1 MYLALNRM
9 TKEEVAI
16 KFLKVKDH
24 NADTIHKLYKE
35 ADALRSLCHGN
46 IVKLK
51 FTFPL
56 SEQRSIVIVMEY
68 ASGGELKG
76 YLKKRGRLDE
86 EEAKDI
92 FF

>member
-1 MYLALNRM
+1 M

-16 KFLKVKDH
+16 KFLKVREIK
-24 NADTIHKLYKE
+24 ADSIHKVYKE
-35 ADALRSLCHGN
+35 ADALRSLNHQN

-51 FTFPL
+51 LTFPIQ
-56 SEQRSIVIVMEY
+56 EQKSIVIVMEY

-76 YLKKRGRLDE
+76 YLKKRGKLDE
-86 EEAKDI
+86 EEAKEI

>member
-1 MYLALNRM
+1 M

-16 KFLKVKDH
+16 KFLKVREVK
-24 NADTIHKLYKE
+24 ADCIHKVYKE
-35 ADALRSLCHGN
+35 ADALRFLNHTN

-51 FTFPL
+51 LTFPL
-56 SEQRSIVIVMEY
+56 IESTSIVIVMEY

-86 EEAKDI
+86 EESKEI
-92 FF
+92 FC